1 MNKIIYQNKKDGLI
15 KYVYEHKYFL
25 LFLFFILLFLL
36 YNYATRGIL
45 YATVTNDTS
54 TIINFIRSF
63 GIFSAIAFTILVVVE
78 VIVAP
83 IPGLALYV
91 VAGIIFGP
99 FLGGTLASI
108 GNIIGAA
115 ICFKIAEKY
124 GRKLFE
130 KSINQKKLDT
140 FNKYVEKY
148 GIITIFMLR
157 LNPLTSSDV
166 FSYLSGLTRM
176 RFSHL
181 VLGTTFGLTP
191 LVYLQSYIGDNFV
204 KNNPSLYLFFILLS
218 VIYFAVFVYAIYLG
232 RKEAKKLEVK
242 NGLS

>member
-1 MNKIIYQNKKDGLI
+1 MNKTIYQNKKDGLI
-15 KYVYEHKYFL
+15 KHVYEHKYFL

-36 YNYATRGIL
+36 YNYTTRGIL
-45 YATVTNDTS
+45 YAIVTNDTS

-63 GIFSAIAFTILVVVE
+63 GIFSAIAFTILVVIE

-91 VAGIIFGP
+91 AAGIIFGP

-148 GIITIFMLR
+148 GLFAIFMLR
-157 LNPLTSSDV
+157 LNPLTSSD
-166 FSYLSGLTRM
+166 
-176 RFSHL
+176 
-181 VLGTTFGLTP
+181 
-191 LVYLQSYIGDNFV
+191 
-204 KNNPSLYLFFILLS
+204 
-218 VIYFAVFVYAIYLG
+218 
-232 RKEAKKLEVK
+232 
-242 NGLS
+242 